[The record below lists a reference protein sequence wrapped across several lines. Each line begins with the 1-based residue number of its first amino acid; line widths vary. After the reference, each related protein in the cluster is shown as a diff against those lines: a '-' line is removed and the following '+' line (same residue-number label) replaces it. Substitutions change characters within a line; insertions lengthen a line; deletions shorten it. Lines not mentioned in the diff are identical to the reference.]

1 MAAKNWIARQYDHE
15 VQGTSVLKPLV
26 GRQRDIP
33 ADAAVLRPFLPSLKG
48 LAFTQALQ
56 PTYSAIDTYAMV
68 AATIDEAVRRLVV
81 VGGDL
86 EQIGGVDNFC
96 WPSVQY
102 DSRENP
108 DGKYKAAQLVRANW
122 ALRELC
128 LHFRVPLLSG
138 KDSMYVDGYIPGP
151 FGERHRIS
159 GLPTFQFSA
168 TTIVEDLERCVSP
181 DLKMAGDLLYL
192 LGETRDELGG
202 SEYYELM
209 GYLGLQVPRFQGE
222 REMAHYR
229 ALQEAITAGLVAAA
243 HGVYRGGLGVHLSL
257 MALAGDLGL
266 EADLSRVPGAQD
278 LRRDKVLFS
287 ESLGRVI
294 LAVDPR
300 NRQEFERIMRGSV
313 FTRIGRV
320 LKGPRV
326 VIKDDGRLLAAV
338 RLKDLRAAFHR
349 PFGGLV

>member
-102 DSRENP
+102 DARENP

-128 LHFRVPLLSG
+128 LHFRIPLLSG

-209 GYLGLQVPRFQGE
+209 GYLGLQVPRFKGE

-266 EADLSRVPGAQD
+266 EADLSRVPGAKD

-287 ESLGRVI
+287 ESLGRVL

-300 NRQEFERIMRGSV
+300 NRREFEKIMGGSIC
-313 FTRIGRV
+313 TRIGRV
-320 LKGPRV
+320 WKGPRV
-326 VIKDDGRLLAAV
+326 VIKDNGRPLAAV
-338 RLKDLRAAFHR
+338 RLKDLRTAFHR